1 MEKTATKF
9 KWEQN
14 ADTKVLNSIEIP
26 NLIFRDR
33 LRFLK
38 SKHVKID

>member
-9 KWEQN
+9 KRDQDI
-14 ADTKVLNSIEIP
+14 DTKVLNSIKVP
-26 NLIFRDR
+26 DLIFRDQ
-33 LRFLK
+33 LRNLK

>member
-14 ADTKVLNSIEIP
+14 IDTKVLNSIDVP
-26 NLIFRDR
+26 DLIYRDR
-33 LRFLK
+33 LRLLK
-38 SKHVKID
+38 SKHMKID

>member
-1 MEKTATKF
+1 MEKAATKF

-14 ADTKVLNSIEIP
+14 FDTKVLSSIEVP
-26 NLIFRDR
+26 DLIFRDR

-38 SKHVKID
+38 AIHVKID